1 MSTASSSK
9 PSGHGPSRSTAAR
22 FGPATRPGSSSS
34 WWRSRARRPVHR
46 DGERISGPIKDRIA
60 RVRHLHRVEPM
71 CPGLTTVVQVSDEVE
86 SNSTAEVN
94 SRDVLGF
101 SLDELNRALD
111 IRHSV
116 KITNPEWINAIST
129 VSDCVNDVSAF
140 VRPALYMG
148 SPVGPFTNAL
158 TDGQIGSLSDALSAA
173 TLALEDRKFSV
184 AEIRSAEALRV
195 IADGV
200 VEAIRAAQ
208 NSYERDH
215 LRKLSDSIAARLTR
229 SIAGDAVQ
237 SARDAQ
243 RGRESVGRISESS
256 LAAEFGAF
264 SRTHTRNGIYWLVG
278 VVLLLGTTVY
288 LGFSALDGDLTGGSW
303 EDLIR
308 HLLVALP
315 CLGLAAYSA
324 RESSRHREA
333 ARWASRLAV
342 QLKSISAYSSRLQPD
357 SQNDVLASFG
367 RYVFGPHG
375 ANGED
380 NQLNAVPPEVWAA
393 VVEVAKARKQ
403 I

>member
-1 MSTASSSK
+1 
-9 PSGHGPSRSTAAR
+9 
-22 FGPATRPGSSSS
+22 
-34 WWRSRARRPVHR
+34 
-46 DGERISGPIKDRIA
+46 
-60 RVRHLHRVEPM
+60 
-71 CPGLTTVVQVSDEVE
+71 
-86 SNSTAEVN
+86 
-94 SRDVLGF
+94 
-101 SLDELNRALD
+101 
-111 IRHSV
+111 
-116 KITNPEWINAIST
+116 
-129 VSDCVNDVSAF
+129 
-140 VRPALYMG
+140 MG
-148 SPVGPFTNAL
+148 SPVGPFTKAL
-158 TDGQIGSLSDALSAA
+158 TASQIDSLNQALSRAEM
-173 TLALEDRKFSV
+173 ALDEGKFPV

-200 VEAIRAAQ
+200 VQAIRAAQ
-208 NSYERDH
+208 NSFQRDH

-237 SARDAQ
+237 SAHDAQ
-243 RGRESVGRISESS
+243 SGRESVGRISESS

-278 VVLLLGTTVY
+278 VVLLLAATIY
-288 LGFSALDGDLTGGSW
+288 LGFSALSGDPAGGDWSH
-303 EDLIR
+303 LIR

-375 ANGED
+375 VNGED
-380 NQLNAVPPEVWAA
+380 KQLNAVPPEVWAA
-393 VVEVAKARKQ
+393 VVRGCKSQKVSLRILTCYHAAGAPRCQGVPVRRGNLVRCNRSTSVAIASHSSTIADVTPTREDLPCRTSDVRR
-403 I
+403 